1 MKTQYLTVTY
11 ISWNIIFL
19 GGISKEKYSF
29 SLSFGKFQNYPV
41 HFAAGTFL
49 VVIEQ
54 KEKDKKKI
62 VIIPISTYPFGCFIP
77 STPKKKSYL
86 SKCVFS

>member
-11 ISWNIIFL
+11 ISWYIIFL
-19 GGISKEKYSF
+19 GGEFQNKKYSF

-49 VVIEQ
+49 VVNEQ
-54 KEKDKKKI
+54 KEKDKKK
-62 VIIPISTYPFGCFIP
+62 Y
-77 STPKKKSYL
+77 
-86 SKCVFS
+86 

>member
-11 ISWNIIFL
+11 RGILFF
-19 GGISKEKYSF
+19 GGGEFQNKKYSF

-49 VVIEQ
+49 VVNEQ
-54 KEKDKKKI
+54 KEKDKKK
-62 VIIPISTYPFGCFIP
+62 
-77 STPKKKSYL
+77 KK
-86 SKCVFS
+86 